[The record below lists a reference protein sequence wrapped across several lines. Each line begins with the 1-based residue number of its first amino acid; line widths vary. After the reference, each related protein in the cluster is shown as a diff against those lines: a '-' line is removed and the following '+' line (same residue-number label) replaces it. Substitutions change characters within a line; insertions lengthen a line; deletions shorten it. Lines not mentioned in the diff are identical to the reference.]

1 MKTKSN
7 KKSTKDSH
15 VNRENL
21 SWLVSQSMETKL
33 EMLKHHFEISRFLIN
48 EILDEE
54 VISIAG
60 QRYKHSRPHDGR
72 YTRWGYN
79 PGSVNIGNEHI
90 RVDVPRVYDKSDK
103 KNISLS
109 VYEKLKQIPEVQ
121 DQLLK
126 GVIKGLSMEDYQE
139 VIRKFHDS
147 FGLSRSNVSR
157 AFIEQSAEKLK
168 AFEQRDLSQ
177 YEFVSLFIDGKYLAK
192 EQIVI
197 VLGVS
202 GNGNKIPL
210 GFIQTTTEN
219 STSIKQLLNKL
230 VDRGL
235 SYESG
240 LLCIIDG
247 SKGIRKAVEEVF
259 GKHAVIQRCQWHK
272 RENVVSYLKEEDQ
285 MKYRRKMQLAYN
297 TESYRE
303 AKVRLNTIH
312 DELEQIN
319 LSAARSLE
327 EGLEET
333 LTLHRL
339 QMNVAFGRSFTTT
352 NCIENLN
359 SQLNKYIGKVKNW
372 KNSKQRYRWIASSL
386 LEIEQ
391 RMKKAGNYKKLYLLQ
406 EAVTNEVLNKIKKQK
421 KAA

>member
-168 AFEQRDLSQ
+168 AFEQRDLRQ
-177 YEFVSLFIDGKYLAK
+177 YEFVSLYIDGKYL
-192 EQIVI
+192 
-197 VLGVS
+197 
-202 GNGNKIPL
+202 
-210 GFIQTTTEN
+210 
-219 STSIKQLLNKL
+219 
-230 VDRGL
+230 
-235 SYESG
+235 
-240 LLCIIDG
+240 
-247 SKGIRKAVEEVF
+247 SK
-259 GKHAVIQRCQWHK
+259 
-272 RENVVSYLKEEDQ
+272 
-285 MKYRRKMQLAYN
+285 
-297 TESYRE
+297 
-303 AKVRLNTIH
+303 
-312 DELEQIN
+312 
-319 LSAARSLE
+319 
-327 EGLEET
+327 
-333 LTLHRL
+333 
-339 QMNVAFGRSFTTT
+339 
-352 NCIENLN
+352 
-359 SQLNKYIGKVKNW
+359 
-372 KNSKQRYRWIASSL
+372 
-386 LEIEQ
+386 
-391 RMKKAGNYKKLYLLQ
+391 
-406 EAVTNEVLNKIKKQK
+406 
-421 KAA
+421 